1 MFADN
6 IGMNGLRG
14 NAEVIAEQGT
24 EAGGIKNRA
33 GADNALFGK
42 TGKFKSHFG
51 HNIRRVGG
59 NNQSGVGSGLSNLR
73 NDAFKNFDV
82 AKQVYAG
89 FAGFLIGSGGNDDDF
104 AAFQVFISSGFDF
117 VGVSKRRC
125 MGNVHRFSLRLF
137 FVGVN

>member
-1 MFADN
+1 M
-6 IGMNGLRG
+6 
-14 NAEVIAEQGT
+14 
-24 EAGGIKNRA
+24 
-33 GADNALFGK
+33 
-42 TGKFKSHFG
+42 
-51 HNIRRVGG
+51 
-59 NNQSGVGSGLSNLR
+59 SNLR

-82 AKQVYAG
+82 AAKQVYAG